1 MGCAAVT
8 EVGTTGRL
16 GASVWLP
23 VASEMAGC
31 ARPAGSPWPCAGG
44 GGRRR
49 LPGGVAESAR
59 PGVAYMRGLA
69 PVYARA
75 RLLFCNRQSAASAVR
90 GAQTV
95 RSSGRVATPGGRTE
109 SYGTATVILAG
120 PTCKRPRLETGEVEA
135 AWRSAVPNTR
145 ITAFRTSR
153 ATHIE
158 APYSSTRAQQAA
170 SSNVAATLR
179 TLHICPAASQAATD
193 YIAPLFEQG
202 ADIDTLRRYDGL
214 RHEEETKV
222 QEEE

>member
-8 EVGTTGRL
+8 EVGTAGRL
-16 GASVWLP
+16 GASAWPP
-23 VASEMAGC
+23 VASEREGWP
-31 ARPAGSPWPCAGG
+31 RPAGDRAPAGG

-49 LPGGVAESAR
+49 LPFGVEVNVL
-59 PGVAYMRGLA
+59 PGVAACACLR
-69 PVYARA
+69 ARA
-75 RLLFCNRQSAASAVR
+75 APLLQQAERGVCGS

-179 TLHICPAASQAATD
+179 TLHICPAASQAATV
-193 YIAPLFEQG
+193 IAM
-202 ADIDTLRRYDGL
+202 AAV
-214 RHEEETKV
+214 EEKKKSKKPKK
-222 QEEE
+222 